1 MRVALGEY
9 QIGGIKTNIP
19 LHLRILQDPEFLIG
33 NVHTRYLDKFLS
45 RPPISPPMTEPESN
59 SVALHA

>member
-19 LHLRILQDPEFLIG
+19 LHQRILQDPEFLVG
-33 NVHTRYLDKFLS
+33 EVHTRYLDKFLV
-45 RPPISPPMTEPESN
+45 RPHLLTSVAEPEAN
-59 SVALHA
+59 SVTVPA